1 MNTNPN
7 SLQIPEKFASILCD
21 FANDLTTTFPEYEF
35 LWSRWRVLDQVPDYM
50 IKSAYV
56 HCVDLYPERFFDILY
71 QNDDIFSPTSTISTI
86 FLPNVDFK
94 ILFNCP
100 NVSESSKNVM
110 WKYIQLILFTIVG
123 NINDKNDF
131 GKTMNLFEGIDETE
145 LQSKLSDA
153 MKNMSDFFKNSSAP
167 ASSSENPN
175 EENSNPMAKDMAE
188 DFFEK
193 MSKEFEKSEET
204 NNSSGA
210 DKKAFNTD
218 NLPNPEDIHNH
229 LKGLFDGKLG
239 NLAKELIDEL
249 GDELKDT
256 FDINDLNETSN
267 PKDIFQKMMKNPDK
281 FMKIIKK
288 INEKFQEKMKR
299 GDISQEEIMKE
310 AGDMLKKMKEM
321 GGNSKQMNEM
331 FQNMAKS
338 MGQSVNKNTKIDT
351 NAMTR
356 MMKSQDIK
364 DRLRTKLEQKKNY
377 ELQNID
383 NNHLVYRPLDS
394 EKGEKSSRPLLLEQE
409 QKEAPITQE
418 KSLDEL
424 VAFIEGPNTSTS
436 TNTGKQTDK
445 KKNKPKKKK

>member
-1 MNTNPN
+1 MNTNSN

-21 FANDLTTTFPEYEF
+21 FANDLTVTFPEYEF
-35 LWSRWRVLDQVPDYM
+35 LWSRWRVLDQIPDYM

-110 WKYIQLILFTIVG
+110 WKYIQLILFTIIG

-145 LQSKLSDA
+145 LQTKLSDA
-153 MKNMSDFFKNSSAP
+153 MKNMSDFFKNSTDSSAS
-167 ASSSENPN
+167 ASTSTSEG
-175 EENSNPMAKDMAE
+175 E

-193 MSKEFEKSEET
+193 MSKEFLDGEKE
-204 NNSSGA
+204 NA
-210 DKKAFNTD
+210 DFKKEFNAD
-218 NLPNPEDIHNH
+218 NLPNPDDIHNH

-256 FDINDLNETSN
+256 FDIKDLDETSN

-288 INEKFQEKMKR
+288 INEKFQDKMKR

-310 AGDMLKKMKEM
+310 AGEMLKKMKEM

-338 MGQSVNKNTKIDT
+338 MGQTVNKNTKVDT

-364 DRLRTKLEQKKNY
+364 DRIRSKLEQKKNY
-377 ELQNID
+377 ELQNIGD
-383 NNHLVYRPLDS
+383 NHLVYRPLDS
-394 EKGEKSSRPLLLEQE
+394 EKGEKSSRPP
-409 QKEAPITQE
+409 APTQE

-424 VAFIEGPNTSTS
+424 VAFIEGPTPSTVD
-436 TNTGKQTDK
+436 TK

>member
-1 MNTNPN
+1 MNTNSN
-7 SLQIPEKFASILCD
+7 LQIPEKFASILCD
-21 FANDLTTTFPEYEF
+21 FANDLAITFPEYEF
-35 LWSRWRVLDQVPDYM
+35 LWTRWRVLDQIPDYM

-71 QNDDIFSPTSTISTI
+71 QNDDIFSPTSTVSTI

-110 WKYIQLILFTIVG
+110 WKYIQLILFTIIG

-145 LQSKLSDA
+145 LQTKLSEA
-153 MKNMSDFFKNSSAP
+153 MKNMSEFFKNTSESS
-167 ASSSENPN
+167 SSSESASSESETN
-175 EENSNPMAKDMAE
+175 

-193 MSKEFEKSEET
+193 IFEDKG
-204 NNSSGA
+204 ND
-210 DKKAFNTD
+210 DKKAFNSD

-256 FDINDLNETSN
+256 FDIKDLDETSN

-288 INEKFQEKMKR
+288 INEKFQDKMKK

-310 AGDMLKKMKEM
+310 AGEMLKKMKEM

-338 MGQSVNKNTKIDT
+338 MGQTVNKNTKIDT

-364 DRLRTKLEQKKNY
+364 DRIRNKLEQKKNY

-383 NNHLVYRPLDS
+383 DNHLVYRPLDA
-394 EKGEKSSRPLLLEQE
+394 EKGEKSSIPM
-409 QKEAPITQE
+409 PTTIPE

-424 VAFIEGPNTSTS
+424 VAFIEGP
-436 TNTGKQTDK
+436 KKDECK

>member
-1 MNTNPN
+1 MNSAPSP

-35 LWSRWRVLDQVPDYM
+35 LWSRWRKLENVPDYM

-56 HCVDLYPERFFDILY
+56 HCVDIYPERFFDILY
-71 QNDDIFSPTSTISTI
+71 QNDDIFSPTSSVSTI

-94 ILFNCP
+94 LLFNCP

-110 WKYIQLILFTIVG
+110 WKYIQLILFTIIG
-123 NINDKNDF
+123 NVNDKNDF
-131 GKTMNLFEGIDETE
+131 GKTMNLFEGIDEEE
-145 LQSKLSDA
+145 LQSKLTDA
-153 MKNMSDFFKNSSAP
+153 MKNMSEFFKNTTSSSS
-167 ASSSENPN
+167 SSSEETNAN
-175 EENSNPMAKDMAE
+175 TNTDEQTAN

-193 MSKEFEKSEET
+193 MSKEFEEKMDNDDT
-204 NNSSGA
+204 F
-210 DKKAFNTD
+210 KKEFNTD

-239 NLAKELIDEL
+239 NFAKELMEEL

-256 FDINDLNETSN
+256 FDMKDMNENTN
-267 PKDIFQKMMKNPDK
+267 PKDIFQKMMRNPDK

-338 MGQSVNKNTKIDT
+338 MGQSVNKNMKVDT

-364 DRLRTKLEQKKNY
+364 DRLRSKLEQKKNY
-377 ELQNID
+377 ELQTVD
-383 NNHLVYRPLDS
+383 DNHLVYRPLDS
-394 EKGEKSSRPLLLEQE
+394 EKGEKSLALTNSSVP
-409 QKEAPITQE
+409 E
-418 KSLDEL
+418 KSIDEL
-424 VAFIEGPNTSTS
+424 VAFIEGEQSGSNSNIIKDS
-436 TNTGKQTDK
+436 SNK
-445 KKNKPKKKK
+445 KKNKAKKKK

>member
-1 MNTNPN
+1 MNTNST

-21 FANDLTTTFPEYEF
+21 FANDLTITFPEYEF
-35 LWSRWRVLDQVPDYM
+35 LWSRWRVLDQIPDYM

-71 QNDDIFSPTSTISTI
+71 QNDDIFSPTSNISTI

-94 ILFNCP
+94 LLFNCP

-110 WKYIQLILFTIVG
+110 WKYIQLILFTIIG

-145 LQSKLSDA
+145 LQTKLTEA
-153 MKNMSDFFKNSSAP
+153 MKNMSDFFKNSTT
-167 ASSSENPN
+167 SSEGVK
-175 EENSNPMAKDMAE
+175 EEGVKEEGE

-193 MSKEFEKSEET
+193 MSKEFGEKLGEGFEEKSEEF
-204 NNSSGA
+204 
-210 DKKAFNTD
+210 KKAFNAD
-218 NLPNPEDIHNH
+218 NLPNPDDIHNH

-249 GDELKDT
+249 GDELKET
-256 FDINDLNETSN
+256 FDIKDLDETSN

-310 AGDMLKKMKEM
+310 AGEMLKKMKEM

-338 MGQSVNKNTKIDT
+338 MGQTVNKNTKVDT

-364 DRLRTKLEQKKNY
+364 DRIRSKLEQKKNY
-377 ELQNID
+377 ELQNIGD
-383 NNHLVYRPLDS
+383 NHLVYRPLDA
-394 EKGEKSSRPLLLEQE
+394 EKGEKSSRPT
-409 QKEAPITQE
+409 PVPVQE

-424 VAFIEGPNTSTS
+424 VAFIEGPA
-436 TNTGKQTDK
+436 TNNVGKEDVK

>member
-1 MNTNPN
+1 MNTN

-21 FANDLTTTFPEYEF
+21 FANDLTVTFPEYEF
-35 LWSRWRVLDQVPDYM
+35 LWSRWRVLDQIPDYM

-56 HCVDLYPERFFDILY
+56 HCVDVFPERFFDILY
-71 QNDDIFSPTSTISTI
+71 QNDEIFSPTSKISTI

-94 ILFNCP
+94 LLFNCP

-123 NINDKNDF
+123 NVNDKNDF

-145 LQSKLSDA
+145 LQTKLSEA
-153 MKNMSDFFKNSSAP
+153 MKNMGDFFKNNSENTSSSSSS
-167 ASSSENPN
+167 SSSEN
-175 EENSNPMAKDMAE
+175 ENPSE

-193 MSKEFEKSEET
+193 MSKEFQEKIDDE
-204 NNSSGA
+204 NF
-210 DKKAFNTD
+210 KKTFNTD

-249 GDELKDT
+249 SDELKDT
-256 FDINDLNETSN
+256 FDMKDMDETTN
-267 PKDIFQKMMKNPDK
+267 PKELFQKMMKNPDK

-288 INEKFQEKMKR
+288 INEKFQDKMKK

-310 AGDMLKKMKEM
+310 AGEMLKKMKEM

-338 MGQSVNKNTKIDT
+338 MGQTVNKNMKVDT

-364 DRLRTKLEQKKNY
+364 DRLRNKLEQKKNY
-377 ELQNID
+377 ELQSVSD
-383 NNHLVYRPLDS
+383 NHLVYRPLDV
-394 EKGEKSSRPLLLEQE
+394 EKGEKSSRPLCIENVE
-409 QKEAPITQE
+409 PE

-424 VAFIEGPNTSTS
+424 VAYIEGGDTTAKEKE
-436 TNTGKQTDK
+436 TNNKK
-445 KKNKPKKKK
+445 KKNVKKKK

>member
-1 MNTNPN
+1 MNTNST

-21 FANDLTTTFPEYEF
+21 FANDLTNTFPEYEF
-35 LWSRWRVLDQVPDYM
+35 LWSRWRVLENIPDYM

-110 WKYIQLILFTIVG
+110 WKYIQLILFTIIG

-145 LQSKLSDA
+145 LQTKLTDA
-153 MKNMSDFFKNSSAP
+153 MKNMSEFFKNPTTYSSSSESASES
-167 ASSSENPN
+167 ASSS
-175 EENSNPMAKDMAE
+175 SAE

-193 MSKEFEKSEET
+193 MSKEFGENSE
-204 NNSSGA
+204 N
-210 DKKAFNTD
+210 KKAFNGD
-218 NLPNPEDIHNH
+218 NLPNPDDIHSH

-256 FDINDLNETSN
+256 FDIKDLDETSN

-288 INEKFQEKMKR
+288 INEKFQDKMKK

-310 AGDMLKKMKEM
+310 AGEMLKKMKEM

-338 MGQSVNKNTKIDT
+338 MGQTVNKNTKVDT

-364 DRLRTKLEQKKNY
+364 DRIRNKLEQKKNY

-383 NNHLVYRPLDS
+383 DNHLVYRPLDA
-394 EKGEKSSRPLLLEQE
+394 EKGEKSSIPTTTM
-409 QKEAPITQE
+409 PE

-424 VAFIEGPNTSTS
+424 VAFIEG
-436 TNTGKQTDK
+436 KDECK

>member
-1 MNTNPN
+1 MN

-21 FANDLTTTFPEYEF
+21 FANDLTLTFPEYEF
-35 LWSRWRVLDQVPDYM
+35 LWSRWRVLDQIPDYM

-56 HCVDLYPERFFDILY
+56 HCVDIFPERFFDILY
-71 QNDDIFSPTSTISTI
+71 QNDEIFAPTSTISTI

-94 ILFNCP
+94 LLFNCP

-123 NINDKNDF
+123 NVNDKNDF

-153 MKNMSDFFKNSSAP
+153 MKNMSDFFKNSSSDENENP
-167 ASSSENPN
+167 KENSEEGNPSSKSESESEN
-175 EENSNPMAKDMAE
+175 
-188 DFFEK
+188 FFEK
-193 MSKEFEKSEET
+193 MSKEFENE
-204 NNSSGA
+204 NF
-210 DKKAFNTD
+210 KKTFNAD

-249 GDELKDT
+249 SDELKDT
-256 FDINDLNETSN
+256 FDMKDMDETTN
-267 PKDIFQKMMKNPDK
+267 PKELFQKMMRNPDK

-288 INEKFQEKMKR
+288 INEKFQDKMKK

-310 AGDMLKKMKEM
+310 AGEMLKKMKEM

-338 MGQSVNKNTKIDT
+338 MGQSVNKNMKVDT
-351 NAMTR
+351 NAMSR

-364 DRLRTKLEQKKNY
+364 ERLRSKLEQKKNY
-377 ELQNID
+377 ELQSVGD
-383 NNHLVYRPLDS
+383 NHLVYRPLDV
-394 EKGEKSSRPLLLEQE
+394 EKGEKSLLLEDVQVPVT
-409 QKEAPITQE
+409 KEKE

-424 VAFIEGPNTSTS
+424 VAYIEGPNSTTTSTQEP
-436 TNTGKQTDK
+436 NNK
-445 KKNKPKKKK
+445 KKNKAKKKK

>member
-1 MNTNPN
+1 MNTN

-21 FANDLTTTFPEYEF
+21 FANDLTITFPEYEF

-110 WKYIQLILFTIVG
+110 WKYIQLILFTIIG

-153 MKNMSDFFKNSSAP
+153 MKNMSDFFKNSSSST
-167 ASSSENPN
+167 SSSEEENPN
-175 EENSNPMAKDMAE
+175 PNPMAE

-193 MSKEFEKSEET
+193 MSKEFEKCESSGAGT
-204 NNSSGA
+204 SGA
-210 DKKAFNTD
+210 DKKAFNAD

-288 INEKFQEKMKR
+288 INERFQEKMKR

-383 NNHLVYRPLDS
+383 NNHLVYRPLDA

-409 QKEAPITQE
+409 QAPITQE

-424 VAFIEGPNTSTS
+424 VAFIEGPNA
-436 TNTGKQTDK
+436 TGKQVEK

>member
-1 MNTNPN
+1 MNTA

-35 LWSRWRVLDQVPDYM
+35 LWSRWRTLDNIPEYM
-50 IKSAYV
+50 VKSAYV
-56 HCVDLYPERFFDILY
+56 HCVDIYPERFFDILY
-71 QNDDIFSPTSTISTI
+71 QNDDIFSPTSKVSTI

-94 ILFNCP
+94 LLFNCP

-110 WKYIQLILFTIVG
+110 WKYIQLILFTVIG
-123 NINDKNDF
+123 NVNDKNDF
-131 GKTMNLFEGIDETE
+131 GKTMNLFEGINEEE
-145 LQSKLSDA
+145 LQSKLSEA
-153 MKNMSDFFKNSSAP
+153 MKNMSDFFKSSP
-167 ASSSENPN
+167 SPSSGSGSGSGEDGEEEVPFGSAN
-175 EENSNPMAKDMAE
+175 E
-188 DFFEK
+188 FFEK
-193 MSKEFEKSEET
+193 MSKEFEEGIGEGSKKEF
-204 NNSSGA
+204 NA
-210 DKKAFNTD
+210 DD
-218 NLPNPEDIHNH
+218 LPNPDDIHNH

-239 NLAKELIDEL
+239 NLAKELMEEL

-256 FDINDLNETSN
+256 FDMKDMNENTN

-310 AGDMLKKMKEM
+310 AGEMLKKMKEM

-338 MGQSVNKNTKIDT
+338 MGQTVNKNTKVDT

-364 DRLRTKLEQKKNY
+364 DRIRNKLEQKKNY
-377 ELQNID
+377 ELQNISD
-383 NNHLVYRPLDS
+383 NHLVYRPLDM
-394 EKGEKSSRPLLLEQE
+394 EKGEKSSRPAFLEN
-409 QKEAPITQE
+409 APPPVQE

-424 VAFIEGPNTSTS
+424 VAFIEGPTPSTVD
-436 TNTGKQTDK
+436 TK
-445 KKNKPKKKK
+445 KKNKPKKKKN

>member
-1 MNTNPN
+1 MSTS

-35 LWSRWRVLDQVPDYM
+35 LWSRWRNLENIPETMV
-50 IKSAYV
+50 KSAYI
-56 HCVDLYPERFFDILY
+56 HCVDVYPERFFDILY
-71 QNDDIFSPTSTISTI
+71 QNDEIFQPTSKMNTI

-94 ILFNCP
+94 LLFNCP

-110 WKYIQLILFTIVG
+110 WKYIQLILFTIIG
-123 NINDKNDF
+123 NVNDKSEF
-131 GKTMNLFEGIDETE
+131 GSTMNLFEGIDEE
-145 LQSKLSDA
+145 ALQTKLSEA
-153 MKNMSDFFKNSSAP
+153 MKNMSDFFKSSNTNSSSSQNENENFGEKD
-167 ASSSENPN
+167 AS
-175 EENSNPMAKDMAE
+175 

-193 MSKEFEKSEET
+193 MSKEFEEKMEEDDT
-204 NNSSGA
+204 F
-210 DKKAFNTD
+210 KKTFNTD

-239 NLAKELIDEL
+239 NLAKELMEEL

-256 FDINDLNETSN
+256 FDIKDMDENTN
-267 PKDIFQKMMKNPDK
+267 PKDIFSKLMKNPDK

-310 AGDMLKKMKEM
+310 AGEMLKKMKEM

-338 MGQSVNKNTKIDT
+338 MGQNVNKNMKVDT

-377 ELQNID
+377 ELQAVSD
-383 NNHLVYRPLDS
+383 SHLVYRPLDS
-394 EKGEKSSRPLLLEQE
+394 EKGEKSVRPLLEQ
-409 QKEAPITQE
+409 PVQE
-418 KSLDEL
+418 KNIDEL
-424 VAFIEGPNTSTS
+424 VAYIEGTD
-436 TNTGKQTDK
+436 TNTKEKEKEPK
-445 KKNKPKKKK
+445 KKNKAKKKK

>member
-1 MNTNPN
+1 MNTA
-7 SLQIPEKFASILCD
+7 SLEIPEKFASILCD

-35 LWSRWRVLDQVPDYM
+35 LWSRWRTLENIPEYM
-50 IKSAYV
+50 VKSAYV
-56 HCVDLYPERFFDILY
+56 HCVDIYPERFFDILY
-71 QNDDIFSPTSTISTI
+71 QNDDIFSPTSKVSTI

-94 ILFNCP
+94 LLFNCP
-100 NVSESSKNVM
+100 NVSETSKNVM
-110 WKYIQLILFTIVG
+110 WKYIQLILFTVIG
-123 NINDKNDF
+123 NVNDKNDF

-145 LQSKLSDA
+145 LQSKLSEA
-153 MKNMSDFFKNSSAP
+153 MKNMSDFFKTSSG
-167 ASSSENPN
+167 SSE
-175 EENSNPMAKDMAE
+175 EEGEGMPSAD

-193 MSKEFEKSEET
+193 MEKEFGE
-204 NNSSGA
+204 GA
-210 DKKAFNTD
+210 AKKEFNAD
-218 NLPNPEDIHNH
+218 DLPNPDDIHNH

-239 NLAKELIDEL
+239 NLAKELMEEL

-256 FDINDLNETSN
+256 FDMKDMNENTN
-267 PKDIFQKMMKNPDK
+267 PKEIFQKMMKNPDK

-310 AGDMLKKMKEM
+310 AGEMLKKMKEM

-338 MGQSVNKNTKIDT
+338 MGQNVNKNMKVDT

-364 DRLRTKLEQKKNY
+364 DRLRNKLEQKKNY
-377 ELQNID
+377 ELQNVD
-383 NNHLVYRPLDS
+383 DGNLVYRPLDV
-394 EKGEKSSRPLLLEQE
+394 EKGEKSSRPLLLETETPAQV
-409 QKEAPITQE
+409 PE

-424 VAFIEGPNTSTS
+424 VAYIEGAPITDTA
-436 TNTGKQTDK
+436 TNK
-445 KKNKPKKKK
+445 KKNKAKKKK

>member
-1 MNTNPN
+1 MST

-35 LWSRWRVLDQVPDYM
+35 LWSRWRNLENIPESM
-50 IKSAYV
+50 IKSAYI
-56 HCVDLYPERFFDILY
+56 HCVDVYPERFFDILY
-71 QNDDIFSPTSTISTI
+71 QNDEIFQTTSKVNTI

-94 ILFNCP
+94 LLFNCP

-110 WKYIQLILFTIVG
+110 WKYIQLILFTIIG
-123 NINDKNDF
+123 NVNDKSEF
-131 GKTMNLFEGIDETE
+131 GKTMNLFEGIDEEE
-145 LQSKLSDA
+145 LQNKLSDA
-153 MKNMSDFFKNSSAP
+153 MKNMSDFFKSSSNSTTENKETS
-167 ASSSENPN
+167 SSSENEVN
-175 EENSNPMAKDMAE
+175 

-193 MSKEFEKSEET
+193 MSKEFDEKMGNNNNDNDNDET
-204 NNSSGA
+204 F
-210 DKKAFNTD
+210 KKTFNTD

-239 NLAKELIDEL
+239 NLAKELMEEL
-249 GDELKDT
+249 GEELKDT
-256 FDINDLNETSN
+256 FDMKDMDESTN
-267 PKDIFQKMMKNPDK
+267 PKEIFSKLMKNPDK

-310 AGDMLKKMKEM
+310 AGEMLKKMKEM

-338 MGQSVNKNTKIDT
+338 MGQNVNKNMKVDT

-364 DRLRTKLEQKKNY
+364 DRLRTKVEQKKNY
-377 ELQNID
+377 ELQAVSD
-383 NNHLVYRPLDS
+383 NHLVYRPLDA
-394 EKGEKSSRPLLLEQE
+394 EKGEKSSLLL
-409 QKEAPITQE
+409 APPEPE
-418 KSLDEL
+418 KNIDDL
-424 VAFIEGPNTSTS
+424 VAYIEGN
-436 TNTGKQTDK
+436 TNTNTKEKEPK